1 MSDAA
6 ASACA
11 TIDRVVAN
19 LQNDSIV
26 AHDRPAVRCVG
37 KELGALRRC
46 RFMTPIHYL
55 SVPGRS
61 GVLWALHQAANRNS
75 ADLLV
80 WALDEMHQTP
90 SAYQIAGCG

>member
-46 RFMTPIHYL
+46 RFLIP
-55 SVPGRS
+55 PD
-61 GVLWALHQAANRNS
+61 VLL
-75 ADLLV
+75 DLKIYCRLLAIAIIFNLV
-80 WALDEMHQTP
+80 LNGLPFVQ
-90 SAYQIAGCG
+90 